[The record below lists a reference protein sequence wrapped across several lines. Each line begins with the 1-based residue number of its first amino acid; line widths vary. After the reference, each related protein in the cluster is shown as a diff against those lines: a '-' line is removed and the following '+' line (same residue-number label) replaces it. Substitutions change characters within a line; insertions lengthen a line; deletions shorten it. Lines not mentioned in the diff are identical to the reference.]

1 MFVIFIGALLVPFF
15 IFTLGSNL
23 KFLRST
29 YSKSEEGQ
37 LILGR
42 ASKYTL
48 PIFPL
53 GWLTIE
59 LYHRFISN
67 ISYEAYRD
75 GMVVLMLLLF
85 TVQGFIIRH
94 HRKKTEVESTELA

>member
-1 MFVIFIGALLVPFF
+1 MLVIVIGVLLVPFF
-15 IFTLGSNL
+15 IFTLGSNV
-23 KFLRST
+23 KFLMST

-37 LILGR
+37 WVLGK
-42 ASKYTL
+42 ASKYVL

-53 GWLTIE
+53 GWLIIE

-67 ISYEAYRD
+67 ISYETYRD
-75 GMVVLMLLLF
+75 GMMVLILLLF

-94 HRKKTEVESTELA
+94 HKKITEVESTELA